1 MLKFMEKKEFEMV
14 YCYMKKQNP
23 YVMHKVQVI
32 NAIERSVKPKGEG
45 DIKVFH
51 GVAYNDSVEAFSM
64 LHGMV
69 FAFNEDYHIFQ
80 ALRKATDETICL
92 DNYMFYLSDEGD
104 VFLWYKCN

>member
-23 YVMHKVQVI
+23 YVMHKAQVI